1 MQPSARH
8 STSSATSDFRSRII
22 KTDQSLLMSF
32 SCRLSLVRRSLS
44 CVSRAQTLR
53 YYRRFCKAAER
64 STLIEEFEGN
74 TAAEETVRLLLE
86 GNRVKLAETIT
97 LSIKI
102 S

>member
-1 MQPSARH
+1 
-8 STSSATSDFRSRII
+8 
-22 KTDQSLLMSF
+22 MSF
-32 SCRLSLVRRSLS
+32 SCRSSLLRRSLS

-53 YYRRFCKAAER
+53 SYRRFCKAAER

-74 TAAEETVRLLLE
+74 AAAEETVRLLLE